1 MIEQCLFNFF
11 NLFLIVTFI
20 QKIMLR
26 KFITPTKKEINIAF
40 EFPEEYLGQELEIII
55 FKKQEGLEE
64 IEEKSPIK
72 LSEKYKGI
80 FSKEDAENF
89 NNHIEQI
96 QSEWVNN

>member
-1 MIEQCLFNFF
+1 
-11 NLFLIVTFI
+11 
-20 QKIMLR
+20 MLR

-72 LSEKYKGI
+72 LSEKYKGV

-89 NNHIEQI
+89 I
-96 QSEWVNN
+96 QHTLEIREEWENS